1 MIDFVFFFGSLFG
14 AVVIPIAG
22 IHVAENRLKH
32 GYKRAMAM
40 ADARSRVNLSN
51 AVNPLLSSAT
61 GHSDAFFFFLSRL
74 ACGAASEKK
83 KERTGPESP
92 PAPPV
97 QRWRAHRPAKSRLP
111 HTHPAPNSTV
121 STWPFACDFPFP
133 PTCGGWKLFWRCCSL
148 PLSPPSHPLSPPLTR
163 SLPASSASS
172 ALRLFRR
179 SFHELNPMPKIL
191 ENSGKFWKKFGN
203 GR

>member
-83 KERTGPESP
+83 KKER
-92 PAPPV
+92 V
-97 QRWRAHRPAKSRLP
+97 QNRRLRHPSKDGAHI
-111 HTHPAPNSTV
+111 
-121 STWPFACDFPFP
+121 
-133 PTCGGWKLFWRCCSL
+133 GQ
-148 PLSPPSHPLSPPLTR
+148 LSPASRTHTLPPIQQCQLGHLLATFHFRRLAAAGNFFGAAVPSPYRPPLTPSHPLPSRLVRLVRPPAIP
-163 SLPASSASS
+163 S
-172 ALRLFRR
+172 
-179 SFHELNPMPKIL
+179 
-191 ENSGKFWKKFGN
+191 
-203 GR
+203 